1 MPEIYEYFKEYKPGN
16 TLLTIDDNNNVNLV
30 DNGQLVYDGD
40 PKKLSIEQLDAF
52 AIDPKCFSY
61 GLSFNDNPNF
71 EHEKILKKY
80 LAERDLIPNKNH
92 IEISYQEL
100 SEKPIKTIQNIYEK
114 IKNAKIKK

>member
-1 MPEIYEYFKEYKPGN
+1 M
-16 TLLTIDDNNNVNLV
+16 TIDDNNNVNLV

-71 EHEKILKKY
+71 EHEKILKKFITSSDR
-80 LAERDLIPNKNH
+80 LPNFYEPKYC
-92 IEISYQEL
+92 IEEL
-100 SEKPIKTIQNIYEK
+100 STSGNRYHLRIFHIRTG
-114 IKNAKIKK
+114 